1 MQGSGINVP
10 GPMEVSGRIR
20 QLFCDVPALPWGRLL
35 MIFVI
40 VGLMSSRA
48 VAAELVDME
57 LMTYAEVAVALQA
70 GRTTVLIYNG
80 GTEQRG
86 PHAVLGGHSLIARRA
101 SVEIARQLGN
111 ALVAPVLPFSIA
123 GDHLNPKWPGT
134 VNLPGP
140 LFSAIN
146 EAVVDSMV
154 VNGFKNIVLMGDHG
168 GGQEELRD
176 LSQRLDKKYASRGT
190 RLYFC
195 GDVYGKTIDDVDVWL
210 KAHGLPPGA
219 HGDIHD
225 TSVLMYLGGDTYVRT
240 DKLVAG
246 DPLLEPGQSANR
258 SKDLVDNGVIGDP
271 RRSTREMGKLFFDI
285 KVRNAV
291 EQIRSLLSGEPRQK

>member
-1 MQGSGINVP
+1 M
-10 GPMEVSGRIR
+10 
-20 QLFCDVPALPWGRLL
+20 GRLL
-35 MIFVI
+35 MILGIGVLI
-40 VGLMSSRA
+40 SRS
-48 VAAELVDME
+48 VAAAQLVDME
-57 LMTYAEVAVALQA
+57 LMTYPEVAAAIHA
-70 GRTTVLIYNG
+70 GKTTVLIYNG

-86 PHAVLGGHSLIARRA
+86 PHAVLGGHSLVARRV

-140 LFSAIN
+140 AFSAVN
-146 EAVVDSMV
+146 EAVVGSMV

-176 LSQRLDKKYASRGT
+176 LAQRLDRKYAPRRSRV
-190 RLYFC
+190 YFC
-195 GDVYGKTIDDVDVWL
+195 GDVYAKTHDDVDAWV
-210 KAHGLPPGA
+210 KAHGLPPGS
-219 HGDIHD
+219 HGDVYD
-225 TSVLMYLGGDTYVRT
+225 TSVLMYLGGDTYVRR

-246 DPLLEPGQSANR
+246 DPLLEPRQKPDR
-258 SKDLVDNGVIGDP
+258 ERPLVDNGVVGDP
-271 RRSTREMGKLFFDI
+271 RPSTPEMGKVFFDV

-291 EQIRSLLSGEPRQK
+291 DQIRSLLSAEARGK